1 MTKAPLLIASLL
13 LLVQGCSSTQSTPA
27 ANNPIVNGHH
37 SIDAASNSKQS
48 QLTQNNTIQN
58 SEFSEEKQ
66 AWFDSEKWNYHGDGM
81 VKNVGW
87 NDLAHRGDLNFVASY
102 SANPDDCAPQMYI
115 TGPFYSNRISGIFNV
130 NGQDV
135 HFKYVHKVNDQARM
149 YRAKNPKGQEF
160 LIHEFQQGT
169 PVTIKSDIGT
179 TATFPSQGF
188 KQAKIALDKECL
200 VKLQRERNAL

>member
-13 LLVQGCSSTQSTPA
+13 LLVQGCSSTQSVPS
-27 ANNPIVNGHH
+27 ANDSIANDHQ
-37 SIDAASNSKQS
+37 SIDEASNTAQ
-48 QLTQNNTIQN
+48 TQPIQKNTIQN
-58 SEFSEEKQ
+58 PEFSEEKQ

-87 NDLAHRGDLNFVASY
+87 NDLAHKGDLNFVASY
-102 SANPDDCAPQMYI
+102 SANPNDCHAQLYI

-135 HFKYVHKVNDQARM
+135 HFKYVHKVNDNTRM

-160 LIHEFQQGT
+160 LIDQFQQGT
-169 PVTIKSDIGT
+169 PVIIKSDIGT

-188 KQAKIALDKECL
+188 KQAKVALDKECL
-200 VKLQRERNAL
+200 VKLQREHNAL